1 MYSTYRIGKPLLLT
15 TGLWLLLAL
24 HSYAETSP
32 VQNQSVSGSDIT
44 DTLQEP
50 VDQEDGQETSPSPKT
65 TSSDSNVQP
74 TKQNLVDKKNNIAV
88 GENELERAIE
98 KATVKKYDLRYHF
111 QKGEDIRWKVV
122 HLVTVETRI
131 QGSTQ
136 TAKTRSLSTKHWKI
150 VSVKDNGNAT
160 LAHMVD
166 DVNMW
171 QQVSGRKEIE
181 YDSTKDKTPP
191 AAYAKAAESVG
202 IVLATITISPSGK
215 VLDRVDPKKHP
226 GFGGGQ
232 ITFPLPSK
240 SIAEGEKWSHRYEIP
255 VRLGNGRSKR
265 IQARQLYQLESVIRG
280 IATISMKTQILTPID
295 DPKIKVQL
303 VQRLSEGT
311 AKFDLEQ
318 GRIISQKFNFD
329 ETVLAFNGANSSMQY
344 LAKFTEQLLPETIET
359 AKKQNPT
366 QQQ

>member
-1 MYSTYRIGKPLLLT
+1 MYSTCRTEKLLLLI
-15 TGLWLLLAL
+15 TGLWLLLAMR
-24 HSYAETSP
+24 SYAETP
-32 VQNQSVSGSDIT
+32 TGQNGPVSGSANANT
-44 DTLQEP
+44 PQEP
-50 VDQEDGQETSPSPKT
+50 AEQDDGPQTNPPPEK
-65 TSSDSNVQP
+65 TSSDSKIQP
-74 TKQNLVDKKNNIAV
+74 AKQKLVDKKNGNNV

-131 QGSTQ
+131 QGTTQ

-150 VSVKDNGNAT
+150 VSVKDDGAAT
-160 LAHMVD
+160 LGHMVD

-171 QQVSGRKEIE
+171 QQVSGRKEIK
-181 YDSTKDKTPP
+181 YDSTKDTTPP

-202 IVLATITISPSGK
+202 IVLSTITINPYGK
-215 VLDRVDPKKHP
+215 VLDRVDSKKHP

-232 ITFPLPSK
+232 ITFPLPGK

-255 VRLGNGRSKR
+255 VRLSNGRSKR
-265 IQARQLYQLESVIRG
+265 LQTRQLYQLESVIRG
-280 IATISMKTQILTPID
+280 IATISMKTQVLTPID
-295 DPKIKVQL
+295 DPKLKVQL

-311 AKFDLEQ
+311 VKFDLEQ

-329 ETVLAFNGANSSMQY
+329 ETVLAFNGANSSMKY
-344 LAKFTEQLLPETIET
+344 LAKFTEELLPKTIET
-359 AKKQNPT
+359 AKK
-366 QQQ
+366 